1 MTMKQNE
8 PDWQERAKMLRAEIE
23 LRPSRP
29 VISIDT
35 VMRVFGYNSAASA
48 EYALIKLESM
58 GVVKSE
64 NGRWYLT
71 S

>member
-1 MTMKQNE
+1 MKQNE
-8 PDWQERAKMLRAEIE
+8 PNWQERAEMLRAEMKST
-23 LRPSRP
+23 RPS
-29 VISIDT
+29 ISIDT
-35 VMRVFGYNSAASA
+35 VMRVFGYVSKASA